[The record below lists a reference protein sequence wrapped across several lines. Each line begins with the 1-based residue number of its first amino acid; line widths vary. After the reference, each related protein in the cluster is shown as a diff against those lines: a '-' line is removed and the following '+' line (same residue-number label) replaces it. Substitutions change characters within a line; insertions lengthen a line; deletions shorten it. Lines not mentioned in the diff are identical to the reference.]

1 MLPTGAA
8 DGGKRGAGVAS
19 GTSHGVVLTDG
30 RRVGAA
36 VHTSDTAYWTVAVA
50 SISHEHGKF
59 LRFGFP
65 PFDRKHNIQVV
76 MEGPVLYALRADQS
90 METRIVKAR

>member
-1 MLPTGAA
+1 MLGSQVVPVTGSFLRTAA
-8 DGGKRGAGVAS
+8 GSAPQC
-19 GTSHGVVLTDG
+19 
-30 RRVGAA
+30 
-36 VHTSDTAYWTVAVA
+36 HTSDTAYWTVAVA

>member
-1 MLPTGAA
+1 MLGSQVVPVTGSFLRTAA
-8 DGGKRGAGVAS
+8 GSAPQC
-19 GTSHGVVLTDG
+19 
-30 RRVGAA
+30 
-36 VHTSDTAYWTVAVA
+36 HTSDTAYWTVAVA

-65 PFDRKHNIQVV
+65 PFDRKRNIQVV